1 MQDASQ
7 WTRTSRPS
15 SSCGNSDPDFSI
27 LCTRQKIWFV
37 DIRYP
42 DASATFT
49 LSCLFLLEADSP
61 ADTSPLDV
69 SHHESFPRR

>member
-7 WTRTSRPS
+7 WTRTRRPS
-15 SSCGNSDPDFSI
+15 SSYRDSDPDLSTLF
-27 LCTRQKIWFV
+27 TRQNAFP
-37 DIRYP
+37 R
-42 DASATFT
+42 ASAAFT

-61 ADTSPLDV
+61 ADTSPLDI